1 MAGGKWRTTLSGN
14 AIPQVLDCRNTGTTG
29 TTATT
34 AKPKKSLHDRDT
46 HPGDKLMNASGKY
59 AFSASPGPQ
68 NATCLRI
75 PCGNGGHVLLVLS
88 CRAVHSLLCYLEK
101 RRECE
106 SWLLGHLFCFHL
118 IISSP
123 EGSGPRSEVV
133 LYRGNPWP
141 GRGKPLFHGPV
152 PKISLIYELLDEQRI
167 RY

>member
-1 MAGGKWRTTLSGN
+1 MNNTKRLPTSEAVWGGNRKGQPNRSAMKEPHLERT
-14 AIPQVLDCRNTGTTG
+14 A
-29 TTATT
+29 
-34 AKPKKSLHDRDT
+34 SLIT
-46 HPGDKLMNASGKY
+46 VPPASGKY

-68 NATCLRI
+68 NTTCLRI
-75 PCGNGGHVLLVLS
+75 PCGNEGHVLLVLS

-101 RRECE
+101 TRECE
-106 SWLLGHLFCFHL
+106 GWLLGHLFCFHL